1 MQNESVPYTTSGC
14 GIEYNPGI
22 KTEQNDVRDY
32 VGHSIPCCLN
42 AIFPLFG
49 RDNNKYPLGQ

>member
-14 GIEYNPGI
+14 GIEYNPGL
-22 KTEQNDVRDY
+22 VRDY
-32 VGHSIPCCLN
+32 VGHSIPCSLN